1 MTTKVL
7 LVEDEALFRNLLH
20 YTFHGQFDIEVIG
33 ATETGEDAIT
43 LAREIK
49 PDAVLMDVELA
60 GQMDGIDA
68 AIAIKMDRPETG
80 LVVLSSYGGWSHL
93 ERLPLFQSKGW
104 AYLLKRSVPDA
115 ESVANAIKDS
125 CAGKLVLDPALIIEF
140 GLARSGIGG
149 LTARQ
154 REVLD
159 LMAEGRN
166 NLAIAEQL
174 SLSPKSV
181 ETYVNAIYQKLG
193 LVEASNVNSRVKA
206 VLYYLQYT
214 GATRQHERT
223 VANFSAS
230 SQAHTTNHI
239 APHAQIPR

>member
-7 LVEDEALFRNLLH
+7 LVEDEALFRNLLN
-20 YTFHGQFDIEVIG
+20 YTFHGQFGIEVIG
-33 ATETGEDAIT
+33 SAETGEDAID
-43 LAREIK
+43 LARKIQ
-49 PDAVLMDVELA
+49 PDAVVMDVELA
-60 GQMDGIDA
+60 GPMDGIDA
-68 AIAIKMDRPETG
+68 AIAIKMERPETG

-104 AYLLKRSVPDA
+104 GYLLKRSVPDA

-125 CAGKLVLDPALIIEF
+125 CAGKLVLDPALIMEF
-140 GLARSGIGG
+140 GLSKSGIGG

-154 REVLD
+154 REVLE
-159 LMAEGRN
+159 LMARGSN

-174 SLSPKSV
+174 SISPKSV

-193 LVEASNVNSRVKA
+193 LVDASNVNSRVKA

-214 GATRQHERT
+214 GATRRHEHPMAGIATSKQARA
-223 VANFSAS
+223 ANHSGPNV
-230 SQAHTTNHI
+230 QT
-239 APHAQIPR
+239 PW